1 MPDYSTLAAF
11 LAAALVL
18 AAIPGPGLLYIVGR
32 TLAGGRAVGYAS
44 SLGTALGG
52 LVHVVAGV
60 IGVSA
65 LVVASATA
73 FIVLKLIG
81 GIYLIVLAIQTWRSA
96 ARIEVAEPLTENAG
110 IATAFRDGAIVEA
123 TNPKTAAFFLALIP
137 QFIDP
142 SHGSVAVQFLALGAI
157 SIGVNTATALLV
169 ATGASRIRERLFS
182 NTSLMRRVRQGS
194 AIILGSLGLS
204 LLLTRRPA

>member
-11 LAAALVL
+11 FTAALVL
-18 AAIPGPGLLYIVGR
+18 AAIPGPGLLYIVSR
-32 TLAGGRAVGYAS
+32 TLAGGRSVGYAS

-60 IGVSA
+60 VGVSA
-65 LVVASATA
+65 LVMASATA
-73 FIVLKLIG
+73 FIALKLIG
-81 GIYLIVLAIQTWRSA
+81 GIYLIILAIQTWRSA
-96 ARIEVAEPLTENAG
+96 ARIEIAEHVTGNAG
-110 IATAFRDGAIVEA
+110 IGTAFRDGAIVEA

-142 SHGSVAVQFLALGAI
+142 SHGSIAVQFLALGVI

-169 ATGASRIRERLFS
+169 ATGASRIRERLFN
-182 NTSLMRRVRQGS
+182 NTSLMQRVRQGS

-204 LLLTRRPA
+204 LLLTRRPT

>member
-11 LAAALVL
+11 FAAALVL
-18 AAIPGPGLLYIVGR
+18 AAIPGPGMLYIISRTLGGGR
-32 TLAGGRAVGYAS
+32 TAGYAS

-52 LVHVVAGV
+52 LVHVIAGV
-60 IGVSA
+60 VGVSA
-65 LVVASATA
+65 LVMASATA
-73 FIVLKLIG
+73 FTVLKVIG

-96 ARIEVAEPLTENAG
+96 AGIEVAEHGVENAG
-110 IATAFRDGAIVEA
+110 IASAFRDGAIVEA

-142 SHGSVAVQFLALGAI
+142 SHGSVAVQFFALGAI
-157 SIGVNTATALLV
+157 SIGINTAMALLV
-169 ATGASRIRERLFS
+169 ATGASRMRERLHG
-182 NTSLMRRVRQGS
+182 NTSLMLRVRQGS
-194 AIILGSLGLS
+194 AIILAGLGLS

>member
-32 TLAGGRAVGYAS
+32 TLAGGRAAGYAS

-60 IGVSA
+60 VGVSA
-65 LVVASATA
+65 LVMASATA

-81 GIYLIVLAIQTWRSA
+81 GIYLIVLAIQAWRSA
-96 ARIEVAEPLTENAG
+96 ARIDVAEHVAENTG
-110 IATAFRDGAIVEA
+110 IAAAFRDGAIVEA

-142 SHGSVAVQFLALGAI
+142 SYGSVGMQFFVLGAI
-157 SIGVNTATALLV
+157 SIGVNTAMALLV
-169 ATGASRIRERLFS
+169 ATGASRLRDRLSS
-182 NTSLMRRVRQGS
+182 NTRFMVRVRQGS
-194 AIILGSLGLS
+194 AIMLASLGLS

>member
-60 IGVSA
+60 VGVSA

-73 FIVLKLIG
+73 FIVLKLVG

-96 ARIEVAEPLTENAG
+96 ARIEVAECVTENAG

-142 SHGSVAVQFLALGAI
+142 SQGSVAVQFFALGAI
-157 SIGVNTATALLV
+157 SIGVNTVMALLV
-169 ATGASRIRERLFS
+169 ATGASRLRQRLFG
-182 NTSLMRRVRQGS
+182 NTSLMRRVRLGS

>member
-1 MPDYSTLAAF
+1 MPEYSTLAAF

-44 SLGTALGG
+44 SLGTAIGG
-52 LVHVVAGV
+52 FVHIVAGV
-60 IGVSA
+60 VGVSA

-81 GIYLIVLAIQTWRSA
+81 GVYLIVLAIQTWRSA
-96 ARIEVAEPLTENAG
+96 ARIEVAERVTERAG
-110 IATAFRDGAIVEA
+110 IARSFRDGAIVEA

-142 SHGSVAVQFLALGAI
+142 SHGSVAMQFFALGAI
-157 SIGVNTATALLV
+157 SIGVNTAMALLV